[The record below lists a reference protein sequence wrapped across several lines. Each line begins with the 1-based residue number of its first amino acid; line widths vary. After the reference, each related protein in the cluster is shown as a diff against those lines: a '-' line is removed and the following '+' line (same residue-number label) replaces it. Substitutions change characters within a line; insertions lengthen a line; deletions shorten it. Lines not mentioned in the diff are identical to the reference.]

1 MRDWRIKVMV
11 VREMLEMA
19 GMVASKEMA
28 MWGMRYSMI
37 EMVVVGE
44 MIEMFIR
51 LKTYVVMCRVKSY
64 KGYMGKHIMIVTVVG
79 EYKMKPVWGY
89 RMVMDCKVMLRR
101 EPRLM
106 GSGKRYIMIM
116 TEVWDCK

>member
-1 MRDWRIKVMV
+1 MRKPI
-11 VREMLEMA
+11 
-19 GMVASKEMA
+19 
-28 MWGMRYSMI
+28 MI

-101 EPRLM
+101 EPSLM

>member
-1 MRDWRIKVMV
+1 MV

-51 LKTYVVMCRVKSY
+51 LTTYVVMCRVKSY

-79 EYKMKPVWGY
+79 ECKMKPVWGY

-101 EPRLM
+101 EPSLM